1 MKGVEMSPCKK
12 CVLRNY
18 DKDNNICPECNAR
31 FLYGNTL
38 CDIDPPEI
46 DMSKLII
53 PKQHNKGG
61 FGKTRRY
68 AKFSRCKSPGCSLK
82 TMSAT
87 SDYCHKCHER
97 RRQRI
102 KRGIDPDLPVRGG
115 IGNPLMARGTTRQ
128 KAAFD
133 PVGT

>member
-1 MKGVEMSPCKK
+1 MSPCRK

-18 DKDNNICPECNAR
+18 DKDNSICPECTAR
-31 FLYGNTL
+31 FLYGHTL

-46 DMSKLII
+46 DMSKLVI
-53 PKQHNKGG
+53 PKQHKGG

-68 AKFSRCKSPGCSLK
+68 AKFTRCKTPECHKK
-82 TMSAT
+82 TKSAT
-87 SDYCHKCHER
+87 ADYCHTCSER

-115 IGNPLMARGTTRQ
+115 IGNPLMARGNTRQ

-133 PVGT
+133 PVGG